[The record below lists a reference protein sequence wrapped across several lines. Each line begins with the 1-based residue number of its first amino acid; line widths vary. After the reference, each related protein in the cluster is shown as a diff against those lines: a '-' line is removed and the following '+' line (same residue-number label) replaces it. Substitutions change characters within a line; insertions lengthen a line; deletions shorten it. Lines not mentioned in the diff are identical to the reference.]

1 MCDSVRLLFFF
12 FFFRS
17 SVSTDRQGSMANEL
31 LVSVRLPKEPIEVGM
46 HHQHLRKI
54 VEVAEIKNPDGG
66 EPEQVQSR
74 HAVECHSSVLE
85 RYPNITHN
93 SAATRQRGKAA
104 TRQRCDSRVTLKPD
118 G

>member
-54 VEVAEIKNPDGG
+54 VEVAEKPRRWRARAGP
-66 EPEQVQSR
+66 EPSR
-74 HAVECHSSVLE
+74 RRVSLE
-85 RYPNITHN
+85 R
-93 SAATRQRGKAA
+93 TR
-104 TRQRCDSRVTLKPD
+104 VLLEYYL
-118 G
+118 